1 MLLAPASCRR
11 AARSDRVN
19 FPPTPILTIRS
30 AWAAVKSPY
39 LRVREE
45 PSNQGQVISHIRM
58 GTVVEVVARSDKED
72 TVENETAFWLRINCD
87 GLKGWAFGSYLEVFD
102 SRADAEKFASA
113 LK

>member
-1 MLLAPASCRR
+1 MAFECRQSR
-11 AARSDRVN
+11 ADQVS

-45 PSNQGQVISHIRM
+45 PTNQGKVISHIRM
-58 GTVVEVVARSDKED
+58 GTIVEVIAKSDTED
-72 TVENETAFWLRINCD
+72 TVENETSFWYKINCD

-102 SRADAEKFASA
+102 SRANAEKYAA
-113 LK
+113 TLK